1 MALSEKG
8 YYRPAY
14 SEILDTKIQKAKE
27 LFGEDI
33 DTSEQTALGKFIRIG
48 ACDLSKAYEDIEHIY
63 YSRFPNT
70 ASGIS
75 LDRLCVFAGIS
86 RNPATFAEHSI
97 IVSGTEGTTVE
108 EIIVCGENEEITFH
122 NIQPFDIPQ
131 EGVIEIVVQCAVEG
145 DVGNVSVIDKIV
157 NPIANIFSVEYSGT
171 VKYGENTDSDFK
183 LRQRF
188 AQAIEGIG
196 SSNASAIKTSVL
208 RVPTVKSV
216 SIIENKTNE
225 VVKERPPHSFECFVY
240 GGEEYQT
247 EIAQAIYDKAPIG
260 IVSCSTSNSPI
271 TKTIYDDGGTG
282 HTITFSHT
290 ANIPVYIKV
299 WYKANNKFK
308 LDGEKQIKEALV
320 EYINNLGVG
329 ADVILSSLY
338 GYIYDVEG
346 VRDVTLLLIGTDL
359 YDLYGRNINIED
371 WEVALTDV
379 QKIVLTEVVD

>member
-8 YYRPAY
+8 YYRPTY
-14 SEILDTKIQKAKE
+14 NEILETKIQTAKE

-48 ACDLSKAYEDIEHIY
+48 AYDLSKAYEDIEHIY

-86 RNPATFAEHSI
+86 RNPATFAEHTI
-97 IVSGTEGTTVE
+97 IVNGEVGTKVD
-108 EIIVCGENEEITFH
+108 EIIVCGENEDITFH
-122 NIQPFDIPQ
+122 NIEPFVIPG
-131 EGVIEIVVQCAVEG
+131 EGVIEITVQCAVEG
-145 DVGNVSVIDKIV
+145 ELGNVVVVDKIV
-157 NPIANIFSVEYSGT
+157 NPIANIIDVEYSGT
-171 VKYGENTDSDFK
+171 VKYGENVESDFE

-188 AQAIEGIG
+188 SQAIEGIG

-225 VVKERPPHSFECFVY
+225 TVDNRPPHSFECFVY
-240 GGEEYQT
+240 GGEEYQE

-260 IVSCSTSNSPI
+260 IVSCSTSDNPI

-290 ANIPVYIKV
+290 SNIPVYIEV
-299 WYKANNKFK
+299 GYRTNNKFE

-329 ADVILSSLY
+329 SDVIFSSLY

-346 VRDVTLLLIGTDL
+346 VRDVTRLSIGTDL
-359 YDLYGRNINIED
+359 HDLYGKNISIED

-379 QKIVLTEVVD
+379 EKITLTEVV